1 MGAYITGRRDMRP
14 QICNAQLL
22 LCVLACGIVVASG
35 DQTLAALSKV
45 YQEAAADH
53 AAFYRT
59 YHAALL
65 AQKGFDHEMM
75 VQTAQ
80 QGPEMPHKTRMDGGA
95 NRWWQRKDWRGHNAA
110 KPTKAPKKH
119 TPTKWKHFNYLRINP
134 VHKVPAPPQHSPT
147 NVVGVRGWR
156 DSHTFGDSSFK
167 PGAHS
172 SLHRHLEKTEE
183 GQDSGQEGAIMGHP
197 LLHSAG
203 LTKRS
208 IARDERTLEH
218 EKKHAKKSMALIQ
231 ELHEVG
237 GLHEG
242 FVNQLAQRVKPDPKP
257 SSHDDTDTNQELV
270 QKIDEQILQ
279 EAEKTE
285 KAKKTTDVA
294 AKSAAA
300 VEEMS
305 AEEEEEEDPL
315 SQIP

>member
-1 MGAYITGRRDMRP
+1 MGTILRGAGTCGPKFVRTAFTVRVGVWDCGRLWRP
-14 QICNAQLL
+14 DACCVKQGLPGGGRGPRSLL
-22 LCVLACGIVVASG
+22 SYLPRGTPCA
-35 DQTLAALSKV
+35 
-45 YQEAAADH
+45 
-53 AAFYRT
+53 
-59 YHAALL
+59 
-65 AQKGFDHEMM
+65 KGFDHEMM

-305 AEEEEEEDPL
+305 PEEEEEEDPL

>member
-95 NRWWQRKDWRGHNAA
+95 IRWWQRKDWRGHDAA
-110 KPTKAPKKH
+110 RPSKAPKKH
-119 TPTKWKHFNYLRINP
+119 VPTKWKHFNYLRINP
-134 VHKVPAPPQHSPT
+134 VHKVTNPPQHSSSVSGIR
-147 NVVGVRGWR
+147 NWR
-156 DSHTFGDSSFK
+156 DSHTFGDKSFK
-167 PGAHS
+167 RGAS
-172 SLHRHLEKTEE
+172 GLQRGIEKTKE
-183 GQDSGQEGAIMGHP
+183 GEDSGQQGAVLGHP

-203 LTKRS
+203 VTKRS
-208 IARDERTLEH
+208 IARDERVLEH
-218 EKKHAKKSMALIQ
+218 EKTHAKKSMALIQ

-237 GLHEG
+237 GLHES
-242 FVNQLAQRVKPDPKP
+242 FVNQLAKRVKPSATPP
-257 SSHDDTDTNQELV
+257 SSDDTDKHQELV
-270 QKIDEQILQ
+270 QAIDDQILQ
-279 EAEKTE
+279 EAEKSETAE
-285 KAKKTTDVA
+285 KTIDVA

-300 VEEMS
+300 VEEIS
-305 AEEEEEEDPL
+305 TEEDH
-315 SQIP
+315 IG

>member
-1 MGAYITGRRDMRP
+1 MGDHITGSRDMRP

-95 NRWWQRKDWRGHNAA
+95 NRWGQRKDWRGHNAA

-119 TPTKWKHFNYLRINP
+119 TPTKWKHFNYLRIDP
-134 VHKVPAPPQHSPT
+134 VHKVPNPAQTSPSSAI
-147 NVVGVRGWR
+147 GVRGWR

-172 SLHRHLEKTEE
+172 SLQRGIEKTEE
-183 GQDSGQEGAIMGHP
+183 GQDSGRQGAMLGHP
-197 LLHSAG
+197 LLHAG
-203 LTKRS
+203 GVTKRS
-208 IARDERTLEH
+208 IARDERALEH
-218 EKKHAKKSMALIQ
+218 EKHHAKKSMALIQ

-237 GLHEG
+237 GLHDD
-242 FVNQLAQRVKPDPKP
+242 FVQQLAKRVQPSPPPSPDAMEK
-257 SSHDDTDTNQELV
+257 NQELV
-270 QKIDEQILQ
+270 QKIDDQILQ
-279 EAEKTE
+279 EAEKSET
-285 KAKKTTDVA
+285 AKKTIDA
-294 AKSAAA
+294 AKSAA
-300 VEEMS
+300 VEEIS
-305 AEEEEEEDPL
+305 
-315 SQIP
+315 